1 MADSFGVSQVV
12 DYLTRM
18 GLRTSNV
25 DSEREIVELAFHGNH
40 GQWRLIVGFQQRGEV
55 RKLMLIAPHIAT
67 LARKKR
73 LECLEALLAVN
84 YRIAMGKFGLDL
96 ADDEIRLEEAF
107 PLAEGTISYE
117 QFQLAIGAIMQTV
130 AIYHSLLPRIIYGNL
145 SVLDALSACE
155 EEFQKEMDVA
165 DEENNIESTSIEEQA
180 STDLEQDESLL
191 ELDVN
196 DVLEEISRMLE
207 DHPEA

>member
-18 GLRTSNV
+18 GLRTSSV

-67 LARKKR
+67 LTSKKR

-96 ADDEIRLEEAF
+96 DDGEIRLEEAF
-107 PLAEGTISYE
+107 PLAEGTITYE
-117 QFQLAIGAIMQTV
+117 QFQLAVGAIMQTV

-145 SVLDALSACE
+145 SVLDALKACE
-155 EEFQKEMDVA
+155 EEFQKDMDAPDKEVPSA
-165 DEENNIESTSIEEQA
+165 
-180 STDLEQDESLL
+180 DLEREESLP

-196 DVLEEISRMLE
+196 DVLAELTRLLD

>member
-18 GLRTSNV
+18 SLRISNV
-25 DSEREIVELAFHGNH
+25 DAEREIVELAFHGNH

-67 LARKKR
+67 LTSKKR

-96 ADDEIRLEEAF
+96 DDGEIRLEEAF
-107 PLAEGTISYE
+107 PLSDGIISFE

-145 SVLDALSACE
+145 SVLDALKACE
-155 EEFQKEMDVA
+155 DEFHHEMEIPDDDTGGEV
-165 DEENNIESTSIEEQA
+165 A
-180 STDLEQDESLL
+180 STEEPPTVDPEPHEFPP

-196 DVLEEISRMLE
+196 DVLAEITRMLE
-207 DHPEA
+207 DRPDA